1 MVTHVLGLPT
11 SRGRWCSPP
20 RCSGVRRVAQ
30 RVLKLCLRTSRIKNI
45 LYLKHY
51 LFLFRQDRLR
61 VITFTITFTLN
72 GHRYVSSATAYIVER
87 VVLRAPNRRS
97 SRFLCVLTIGRPN
110 PEHDCRLSRQPW
122 LRAIGGLSVAIAR
135 KFNASCA
142 CASSRLAR
150 PAMSRSRASFTGVQ
164 P

>member
-20 RCSGVRRVAQ
+20 GVRVFVASRNVYSNSVSGRQ
-30 RVLKLCLRTSRIKNI
+30 ESRTS

-51 LFLFRQDRLR
+51 LFLFRQDRIR

-97 SRFLCVLTIGRPN
+97 SRFLSVLTIGRPN

-135 KFNASCA
+135 ALNASCA

>member
-1 MVTHVLGLPT
+1 MVTHVLGLPR
-11 SRGRWCSPP
+11 SRGHMFPP

-45 LYLKHY
+45 LVPNQHY